1 MKTQGRAQ
9 AWSLGTSYG
18 GTKLLPVKDMDGSF
32 CPETISFPGCPDN
45 SLFECPFLNKYL
57 FISHGP
63 SWSKNPKGPATSFC
77 PRRVSPVLY
86 TGHTAPVRAVRE

>member
-9 AWSLGTSYG
+9 AWSLGMSYG

-45 SLFECPFLNKYL
+45 SLFECPFLNIYL
-57 FISHGP
+57 YLMVPPGVKTLRGRQLHFVHVGYLQ
-63 SWSKNPKGPATSFC
+63 C
-77 PRRVSPVLY
+77 Y
-86 TGHTAPVRAVRE
+86 TQDTQHQ